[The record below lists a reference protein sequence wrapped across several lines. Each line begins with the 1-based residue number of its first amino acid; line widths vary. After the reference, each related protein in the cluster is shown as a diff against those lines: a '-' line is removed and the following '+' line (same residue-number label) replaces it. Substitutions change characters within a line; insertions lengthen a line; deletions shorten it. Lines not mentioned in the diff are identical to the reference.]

1 MGILSRFGDIMSAN
15 VNALLDKLES
25 KNAEKLLDEYLRQ
38 AQSDLGQ
45 LKAEAA
51 AALASE
57 KSAKRELEELDAS
70 IEKYGR
76 YARAAVQD
84 GEEADARKFL
94 TYQQDLKG
102 KRAALAARVA
112 ELEENSRKMR
122 EMTQKLHGDMDVIA
136 SRLRGLK
143 SQVAVVRQQERVNQL
158 NAEGGALSKLDQ
170 IEESLR
176 QRQDRAQ
183 AMEALNRGTDSSLDD
198 LIQKYDQA
206 AASAVLPEEDP
217 VEEALRR
224 LKEEAGK

>member
-45 LKAEAA
+45 LKAETA
-51 AALASE
+51 AALAAE
-57 KSAKRELEELDAS
+57 KAAKRELEELDAS

-76 YARAAVQD
+76 YAKSAVQE

-94 TYQQDLKG
+94 AYQQDLKA
-102 KRAALAARVA
+102 KRPALAARVA

-122 EMTQKLHGDMDVIA
+122 EIAQKLHGDMDVIA
-136 SRLRGLK
+136 SRLRGIK
-143 SQVAVVRQQERVNQL
+143 SQVAVVRQQERMNKMH
-158 NAEGGALSKLDQ
+158 AEGGALSQLDK

-176 QRQDRAQ
+176 QRQDQ
-183 AMEALNRGTDSSLDD
+183 ADAMAELGQGADGSLDD
-198 LIQKYDQA
+198 LIRKYDQA
-206 AASAVLPEEDP
+206 AADSVLPEADP